1 MKNEGLK
8 LSSLQRI
15 ASEKM
20 TDTPALNN
28 AILLARALVLRP
40 RLIDAIL
47 DEKGFITRQS
57 LSRAVEG
64 VFGNSDPN
72 AFSSDP
78 FHAKTN
84 VELVQAFRAA
94 FDELRD
100 RSRDRISFFESVGY
114 VQIERLVSISRDPD
128 EMDKEG
134 VVIRDPATGLPKK
147 MYSEQ
152 LVYMSKNLVDRPRL
166 LSSLERI
173 HSGWRRIYG
182 SHYQKGW
189 LSNKDL
195 DGWLENNKN
204 L

>member
-8 LSSLQRI
+8 LSSLRRI

-28 AILLARALVLRP
+28 AILLARALVQRP

-47 DEKGFITRQS
+47 DKEGFITRQS
-57 LSRAVEG
+57 LLKAAQG

-84 VELVQAFRAA
+84 VELVLAFRAA

-100 RSRDRISFFESVGY
+100 RSRDRTSFFESVGY
-114 VQIERLVSISRDPD
+114 VQIETLVSISRDPD
-128 EMDKEG
+128 ETDKSG
-134 VVIRDPATGLPKK
+134 AVILEPATGLPKK

-166 LSSLERI
+166 LNSLERI

-182 SHYQKGW
+182 GHYQKGW

-195 DGWLENNKN
+195 DGWLENNKS

>member
-8 LSSLQRI
+8 LSSLRRI
-15 ASEKM
+15 ASAKM

-28 AILLARALVLRP
+28 AILLARALVQRP

-47 DEKGFITRQS
+47 DEEGFITRQS
-57 LSRAVEG
+57 LERAVQG

-72 AFSSDP
+72 AFSPDP

-84 VELVQAFRAA
+84 VELVLAFRAA

-100 RSRDRISFFESVGY
+100 RSRDRTGLFESVGY
-114 VQIERLVSISRDPD
+114 VQIERLVSISKDPD
-128 EMDKEG
+128 ETDQNG
-134 VVIRDPATGLPKK
+134 AVIRDPATGLPKK

-195 DGWLENNKN
+195 DGWLENTRD

>member
-100 RSRDRISFFESVGY
+100 RSRDRTSFFESVGY

-166 LSSLERI
+166 LNSLERI

>member
-8 LSSLQRI
+8 LSSLRRI
-15 ASEKM
+15 AGAKM

-28 AILLARALVLRP
+28 AILLARALLQRP

-47 DEKGFITRQS
+47 DEEGFITRES
-57 LSRAVEG
+57 LSKAVQG
-64 VFGNSDPN
+64 VFGNSDPD

-84 VELVQAFRAA
+84 VELVQVFRAV

-100 RSRDRISFFESVGY
+100 RSRDRMGFFEQVGY
-114 VQIERLVSISRDPD
+114 VEIQRLVSISRDPD
-128 EMDKEG
+128 ETDKEG
-134 VVIRDPATGLPKK
+134 AVIRDPATGLPKK

-152 LVYMSKNLVDRPRL
+152 LVYMSKNLVGRPRL

-173 HSGWRRIYG
+173 QSGWRRLYG
-182 SHYQKGW
+182 GPYQKGW

-195 DGWLENNKN
+195 DNWLENNQS

>member
-8 LSSLQRI
+8 LSSLRRI
-15 ASEKM
+15 ASAKM

-28 AILLARALVLRP
+28 AILLARALVQRP

-47 DEKGFITRQS
+47 DEEGFITRQS
-57 LSRAVEG
+57 LERAVQG

-72 AFSSDP
+72 AFGPDP

-84 VELVQAFRAA
+84 VELVLAFRAA

-100 RSRDRISFFESVGY
+100 RSRDRTGFFESVGY
-114 VQIERLVSISRDPD
+114 VQIERLVSISKDPD
-128 EMDKEG
+128 ETDQNG
-134 VVIRDPATGLPKK
+134 AVIRDPATGLPKK

-195 DGWLENNKN
+195 DGWLENTRD

>member
-8 LSSLQRI
+8 LSSLRRI
-15 ASEKM
+15 ASAKM

-28 AILLARALVLRP
+28 AILLARALVQRP

-47 DEKGFITRQS
+47 DEEGFITRQS
-57 LSRAVEG
+57 LERAVQG

-72 AFSSDP
+72 AFSPDP

-84 VELVQAFRAA
+84 VELVLAFRAA

-100 RSRDRISFFESVGY
+100 RSRDSTGFFESVGY
-114 VQIERLVSISRDPD
+114 VQIERLVSISKDPD
-128 EMDKEG
+128 ETDQNG
-134 VVIRDPATGLPKK
+134 AVIRDPATGLPKK

-152 LVYMSKNLVDRPRL
+152 LVYMSNNLVDRPRL

-195 DGWLENNKN
+195 DGWLENTRD

>member
-8 LSSLQRI
+8 LSSLRQI

-20 TDTPALNN
+20 TDTPARNN
-28 AILLARALVLRP
+28 AILLARALVQRP

-47 DEKGFITRQS
+47 DERGVITRQS
-57 LSRAVEG
+57 LSKAVQA
-64 VFGNSDPN
+64 VSGNSDPN

-84 VELVQAFRAA
+84 VELVQAFRDA

-100 RSRDRISFFESVGY
+100 RSRDRANFFEQVGF
-114 VQIERLVSISRDPD
+114 VQIDRLVSISQDPD
-128 EMDKEG
+128 ETDTQG
-134 VVIRDPATGLPKK
+134 TVIRDPATGLPKK

-166 LSSLERI
+166 LNSLARI

-182 SHYQKGW
+182 SRYQKEW
-189 LSNKDL
+189 LSSKDL
-195 DGWLENNKN
+195 DGWLENNKSQ
-204 L
+204 

>member
-1 MKNEGLK
+1 
-8 LSSLQRI
+8 
-15 ASEKM
+15 
-20 TDTPALNN
+20 
-28 AILLARALVLRP
+28 
-40 RLIDAIL
+40 
-47 DEKGFITRQS
+47 
-57 LSRAVEG
+57 
-64 VFGNSDPN
+64 
-72 AFSSDP
+72 
-78 FHAKTN
+78 
-84 VELVQAFRAA
+84 
-94 FDELRD
+94 
-100 RSRDRISFFESVGY
+100 
-114 VQIERLVSISRDPD
+114 
-128 EMDKEG
+128 MDKEG

-166 LSSLERI
+166 LNSLERI

>member
-84 VELVQAFRAA
+84 VELVQAFRAV

-100 RSRDRISFFESVGY
+100 RSRDRTSFFESVGY

-166 LSSLERI
+166 LNSLERI

>member
-1 MKNEGLK
+1 MKSEGLK

>member
-8 LSSLQRI
+8 LSSLRRI
-15 ASEKM
+15 ASAKM

-28 AILLARALVLRP
+28 AILLARALVQRP

-47 DEKGFITRQS
+47 DEEGFITRQS
-57 LSRAVEG
+57 LERAVQG

-72 AFSSDP
+72 AFSPDP

-84 VELVQAFRAA
+84 VELVLAFRAA

-100 RSRDRISFFESVGY
+100 RSRDRTGFFESVGY
-114 VQIERLVSISRDPD
+114 VQIERLVSISNDPD
-128 EMDKEG
+128 ETDQNG
-134 VVIRDPATGLPKK
+134 AVIRDPATGLPKK

-195 DGWLENNKN
+195 DGWLENTRD

>member
-1 MKNEGLK
+1 MKTEGLK
-8 LSSLQRI
+8 LVALRRI
-15 ASEKM
+15 AGEKM

-28 AILLARALVLRP
+28 AILLAKALLQRP

-47 DEKGFITRQS
+47 DEEGLITRQS
-57 LSRAVEG
+57 LSKAVQG

-100 RSRDRISFFESVGY
+100 RSRDRTGFFESVGY
-114 VQIERLVSISRDPD
+114 VQIERLVSISKDPD
-128 EMDKEG
+128 ETDQEG
-134 VVIRDPATGLPKK
+134 AVIRDPVTGLAKK

-195 DGWLENNKN
+195 DGWLENTRD

>member
-15 ASEKM
+15 AGEKM
-20 TDTPALNN
+20 TETPVFNN
-28 AILLARALVLRP
+28 AILLAKALLQRP

-47 DEKGFITRQS
+47 DEEGFITRES
-57 LSRAVEG
+57 LSKAVQG
-64 VFGNSDPN
+64 MFGNSDPN

-84 VELVQAFRAA
+84 VELVQAFRVA

-100 RSRDRISFFESVGY
+100 RSRDRTGFFEQVGY
-114 VQIERLVSISRDPD
+114 VEIARLVSISRDPD
-128 EMDKEG
+128 ETDKDG
-134 VVIRDPATGLPKK
+134 AVIRDPATGLPKK

-166 LSSLERI
+166 LNSLARI

-182 SHYQKGW
+182 SRYQKEW
-189 LSNKDL
+189 LSSKDL
-195 DGWLENNKN
+195 DGWLENNKSQ
-204 L
+204 

>member
-100 RSRDRISFFESVGY
+100 RSRDRTSFFESVGY

>member
-8 LSSLQRI
+8 LSSLRRI

-28 AILLARALVLRP
+28 AILLARALVQRP

-47 DEKGFITRQS
+47 DEEGVITRQS
-57 LSRAVEG
+57 LSKAVQG
-64 VFGNSDPN
+64 MFGNSDPN

-78 FHAKTN
+78 FHAKSN

-100 RSRDRISFFESVGY
+100 RSRDRMSFFESVGY
-114 VQIERLVSISRDPD
+114 VEIERLVSISKDPD
-128 EMDKEG
+128 ETDKAG
-134 VVIRDPATGLPKK
+134 VVVRDPATGLPKK

>member
-1 MKNEGLK
+1 MKNEGLT
-8 LSSLQRI
+8 LSSLRRI
-15 ASEKM
+15 ASAKM

-28 AILLARALVLRP
+28 AILLARALVQRP
-40 RLIDAIL
+40 RLIEAIL
-47 DEKGFITRQS
+47 DEEGFITRQS
-57 LSRAVEG
+57 LERAVQG

-72 AFSSDP
+72 AFSPDP

-84 VELVQAFRAA
+84 VELVLAFRAA

-100 RSRDRISFFESVGY
+100 RSRDLTGFFESVGY
-114 VQIERLVSISRDPD
+114 VQIERLVSISKDPD
-128 EMDKEG
+128 ETDQNG
-134 VVIRDPATGLPKK
+134 AVIRDPATGLPKK

-195 DGWLENNKN
+195 DGWLENTRD